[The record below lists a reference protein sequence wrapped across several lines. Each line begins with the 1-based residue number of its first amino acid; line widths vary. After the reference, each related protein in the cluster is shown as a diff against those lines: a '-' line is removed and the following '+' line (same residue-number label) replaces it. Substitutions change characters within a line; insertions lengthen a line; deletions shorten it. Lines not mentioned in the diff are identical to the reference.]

1 MNKLLNYLKSIINYR
16 DLLKN
21 LTSNELK
28 LKYKNS
34 VLGLLWSYIYPIMMI
49 VIYTFAF
56 KVILRMTIEN
66 FALFV
71 FVGLIPWNFVQSSI
85 SQSTNSIINN
95 QSLVKKIYFP
105 RAIIPISI
113 VNANFLTLLISH
125 LILFGAMYFYDVP
138 IKLSILILP
147 ILWIILY
154 FIVTGLSLLLSS
166 ITVKY
171 RDISHIVDVIF
182 MAWFY
187 LTPVIYSLS
196 MVPDPYNSIIQLN
209 PITNLIELFRTVLLD
224 GEFPAVD
231 EMLKTGLYSILLFI
245 AGLFIFYKR
254 EKNFG
259 EEL

>member
-1 MNKLLNYLKSIINYR
+1 MLSYIKDIINYK

-21 LTSNELK
+21 LTQNELK

-34 VLGLLWSYIYPIMMI
+34 VLGLVWSYIYPIMMI

-56 KVILRMTIEN
+56 KIILRMTIEN

-71 FVGLIPWNFVQSSI
+71 FIGLIPWNFVQSSI

-113 VNANFLTLLISH
+113 VNSNFLTLLISH
-125 LILFGAMYFYDVP
+125 LILFGAMYFFSVP
-138 IKLSILILP
+138 IRPSIVLLP
-147 ILWIILY
+147 ILWLILY
-154 FIVTGLSLLLSS
+154 FVVTGISLLLSS

-196 MVPDPYNSIIQLN
+196 MVPDPFNTIIQLN
-209 PITNLIELFRTVLLD
+209 PITNLIELFRTVLLE
-224 GEFPAVD
+224 GQFP
-231 EMLKTGLYSILLFI
+231 EMQKIFKTLSYSILLFLI
-245 AGLFIFYKR
+245 GIFVFYKR
-254 EKNFG
+254 EKYFG

>member
-1 MNKLLNYLKSIINYR
+1 MLNYLKSIINYR

>member
-1 MNKLLNYLKSIINYR
+1 MINYFKNIIYYK
-16 DLLKN
+16 DLLGN

-34 VLGLLWSYIYPIMMI
+34 ILGILWSYIYPLMMI
-49 VIYTFAF
+49 VIYNFAF
-56 KVILRMTIEN
+56 KIILRMTIDN

-71 FVGLIPWNFVQSSI
+71 FIGLIPWNFVQASI
-85 SQSTNSIINN
+85 SQSTSSIVNN
-95 QSLVKKIYFP
+95 QNLVKKIYFP
-105 RAIIPISI
+105 RAIIPLSI
-113 VNANFLTLLISH
+113 INANFLTMIISH
-125 LILFGAMYFYDVP
+125 VILFGAMFFYNVEFT
-138 IKLSILILP
+138 LSLIVLP

-154 FIVTGLSLLLSS
+154 LVVAGISLILSS

-171 RDISHIVDVIF
+171 RDVSHIVDVIF

-196 MVPDPYNSIIQLN
+196 MVPEPFNKIIQLN
-209 PITNLIELFRTVLLD
+209 PITNLIELFRQVLLKGD
-224 GEFPAVD
+224 FPDFSVLSTAFGYSLILFFV
-231 EMLKTGLYSILLFI
+231 GLYVFH
-245 AGLFIFYKR
+245 KR